1 MIFIPKHLR
10 SQGKYKTW
18 QDIEDSYLISDEMAK
33 YFNIHA
39 PRLRN
44 HERVA
49 VQGFLSSF
57 KRFETIRYLNFVLH
71 GKKRKDDN
79 FLA

>member
-1 MIFIPKHLR
+1 
-10 SQGKYKTW
+10 
-18 QDIEDSYLISDEMAK
+18 MAK

-49 VQGFLSSF
+49 VQGFLSSL

-71 GKKRKDDN
+71 GKKRKDGN
-79 FLA
+79 FLAYSLDLEVVTRSKSGHSYKSGDATAN

>member
-1 MIFIPKHLR
+1 
-10 SQGKYKTW
+10 
-18 QDIEDSYLISDEMAK
+18 MAK

-79 FLA
+79 FLAYSMDLEVVTRSKSGNSYKSGDATAN